1 MEGVLIIIILIF
13 LHGVV
18 LSQAQGQLYD
28 ESKRD
33 MTSSFIV
40 SLNNA

>member
-28 ESKRD
+28 ETYKCD
-33 MTSSFIV
+33 CL
-40 SLNNA
+40 SLPVMLG